1 MKKWFVWAALWASA
15 VVPVRA
21 GIQAGCAGGC
31 EVGDAPGLKALNGS
45 PMGRFI
51 RQSMGES
58 ALRGSGVSAVCVRD
72 QPDQ

>member
-21 GIQAGCAGGC
+21 GIQAGA
-31 EVGDAPGLKALNGS
+31 VPADAKWVMHLDLKALNGS

-58 ALRGSGVSAVCVRD
+58 ALRGQIGRASCRERV
-72 QPDQ
+72 